1 MKGGIEMNFKD
12 RGNKKWT
19 SLFLVEHKKKLRELK
34 LNENNREKPIL
45 DDQEKKAI
53 NYQLQQALQND
64 LELKIKYYE
73 NKRFKKVAGRIE
85 KVDINQKIIHVKDKK
100 IPIKNLLEVETK

>member
-19 SLFLVEHKKKLRELK
+19 AMMLIDHRDRLKKLKE
-34 LNENNREKPIL
+34 NEDDREKPIL
-45 DDQEKKAI
+45 DNQEKAAMDSK
-53 NYQLQQALQND
+53 LQQALQND
-64 LELKIKYYE
+64 LKLKIKYYE

-85 KVDINQKIIHVKDKK
+85 KVDINQKFIFVDNKK
-100 IPIKNLLEVETK
+100 IPIKNLLEVEIE